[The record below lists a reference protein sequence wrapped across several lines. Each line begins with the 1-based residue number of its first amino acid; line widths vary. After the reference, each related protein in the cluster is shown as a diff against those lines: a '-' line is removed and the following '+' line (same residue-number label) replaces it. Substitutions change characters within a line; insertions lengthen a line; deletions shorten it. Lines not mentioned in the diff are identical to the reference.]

1 MRPLFNRSS
10 LWVYPVYASIGG
22 SVGYWLSGVESR
34 QINFLSQRREAL
46 MDKRRRRAEREG
58 IEGQGVLPGEEN
70 AGEGGSSYIGGGK
83 YAGRTGVGQTQ
94 GEGRHAGMGQSAVMQ
109 QGQEN

>member
-22 SVGYWLSGVESR
+22 SVGYWLSGVEGR
-34 QINFLSQRREAL
+34 QIDFLNKRREAL

-58 IEGQGVLPGEEN
+58 LSGQGVLAGDD
-70 AGEGGSSYIGGGK
+70 AQGEGGSSYIGGGK
-83 YAGRTGVGQTQ
+83 FAGRTGVGLTSS
-94 GEGRHAGMGQSAVMQ
+94 EGRHAGLGQSAVTPQ
-109 QGQEN
+109 AEQ